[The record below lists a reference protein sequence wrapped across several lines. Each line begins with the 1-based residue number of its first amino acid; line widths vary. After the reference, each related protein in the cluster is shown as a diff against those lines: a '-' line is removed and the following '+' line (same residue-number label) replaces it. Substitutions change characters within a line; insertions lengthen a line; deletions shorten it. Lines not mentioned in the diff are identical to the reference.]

1 MLILRFKGI
10 YFNLFQGDLAFAVPD
25 RVIHEQI
32 NKTNFFPDKNGK
44 KSFEILRQRD
54 IV

>member
-1 MLILRFKGI
+1 MLRFKGI
-10 YFNLFQGDLAFAVPD
+10 YFNLFQSDLAFAVPD
-25 RVIHEQI
+25 RVIHEKI

-44 KSFEILRQRD
+44 KSFEMRKQRD